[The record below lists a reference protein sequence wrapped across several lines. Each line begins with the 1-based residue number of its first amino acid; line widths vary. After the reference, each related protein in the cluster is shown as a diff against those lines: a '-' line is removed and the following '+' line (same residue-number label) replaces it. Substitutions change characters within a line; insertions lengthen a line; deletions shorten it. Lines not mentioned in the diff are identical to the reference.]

1 MSADVTLI
9 EMKYKLNAEIASAVD
24 TCGKANDKALDHIEE
39 AQQLLTAMR
48 YRIWN
53 TFHNSGVRG

>member
-24 TCGKANDKALDHIEE
+24 RE
-39 AQQLLTAMR
+39 AA
-48 YRIWN
+48 
-53 TFHNSGVRG
+53 TF